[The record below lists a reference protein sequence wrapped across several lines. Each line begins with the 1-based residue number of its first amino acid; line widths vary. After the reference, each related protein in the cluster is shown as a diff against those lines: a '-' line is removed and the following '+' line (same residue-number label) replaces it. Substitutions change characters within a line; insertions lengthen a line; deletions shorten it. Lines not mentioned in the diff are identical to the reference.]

1 MVVAVPAR
9 SLVADFS
16 GFSLTARR
24 FLLLT
29 FVICVSNS
37 LFGLVFNLYL
47 SSLGLSNDAIGLLN
61 ALPGVFMLAVGLPAC
76 GIVGRLGFRP
86 LFVAG
91 AAVALAA
98 SALLT
103 LSGSLVGAL
112 VAGGLF
118 TLAMTVTA
126 QLGIPLLASVSGEQ
140 QRVALYSLNH
150 ALTWSATLLGSLAGG
165 FIPEFVGH
173 AWGVSANSPEPL
185 RVAFA
190 VMLLANALALR
201 TVLALEDPE
210 LRGRRRQPFR
220 LGLALPGLVRLLVP
234 AALMGTAAG
243 MVVPFLPLYLFQRFH
258 MTPGPTALI
267 YAGAAAL
274 TAIVILMAPRITV
287 RVGRLPV
294 IVVAQLI
301 AVPCVVVMAISPWLG
316 LAIIALLIRQL
327 ALNFQAPVN
336 QAFIMDAVP
345 QEHRAA
351 YFGTQNLVWL
361 VGFGGLG
368 PLVSGPLQAHGG
380 FAVAFGVASLVYTIA
395 PLSFWQLMGVQE
407 AVPALRAAA

>member
-1 MVVAVPAR
+1 MVGAAPAR
-9 SLVADFS
+9 ALVSEFS

-24 FLLLT
+24 FLFLT
-29 FVICVSNS
+29 FVTCVSNS

-47 SSLGLSNDAIGLLN
+47 SSLGLSNEIIGLLN
-61 ALPGVFMLAVGLPAC
+61 ALPGLFMLAVGLPAC

-91 AAVALAA
+91 ASVALAA

-103 LSGSLVGAL
+103 LSGSLAGAL
-112 VAGGLF
+112 VAGAFF

-126 QLGIPLLASVSGEQ
+126 QLGIPLLASVSWEHK
-140 QRVALYSLNH
+140 RVALYSLNH

-165 FIPEFVGH
+165 FIPELVGH
-173 AWGVSANSPEPL
+173 AWGVAANSPEPL

-220 LGLALPGLVRLLVP
+220 LGLAWRGLVRLLVP

-243 MVVPFLPLYLFQRFH
+243 MVVPFLPLYLFQRFGA
-258 MTPGPTALI
+258 TPGPTAVI

-274 TAIVILMAPRITV
+274 TAVVILLAPRV
-287 RVGRLPV
+287 SASMGRLKV
-294 IVVAQLI
+294 IVLAQLV
-301 AVPCVVVMAISPWLG
+301 AVPCVVVMATTSWL
-316 LAIIALLIRQL
+316 AVAVAALLVRQL
-327 ALNFQAPVN
+327 ALNFQSPVS
-336 QAFIMDAVP
+336 QAFIIDVVP

-351 YFGTQNLVWL
+351 YFGTQNLLWS

-368 PLVSGPLQAHGG
+368 PLVSGLLQARGG
-380 FAVAFGVASLVYTIA
+380 FVVAFGVASLVYTIA
-395 PLSFWQLMGVQE
+395 PLSFWQLLGMRE
-407 AVPALRAAA
+407 AAPALRTAA